1 MTIKST
7 LRFTRISAALG
18 LALATM
24 GMAQAADTTRVIV
37 EFKSEA
43 QAEAAARKALA
54 MLGGK
59 VKLEMLGG
67 GSVAAEVPTKAL
79 ASLRGHA
86 AIADVS
92 IDAPRYALSTSTP
105 SAPPYMAGQKTPYGI
120 KLVQADLVP
129 NLDANA
135 ANRKLCIIDSGY
147 DNSHEDL
154 AGNDVTG
161 EFDSGTGWWYTDE
174 NSHGTHVAGTI
185 AAINNSG
192 VGVVGVNP
200 NKKLKLHIVKVF
212 GADGWAY
219 SSTLSN
225 AAKKCQAAGANIISM
240 SLGGSLNN
248 PLESK
253 VFADLQAA
261 GILSIAAA
269 GNGGNTKTSYPAGY
283 KSVVSVGGVDMNKAL
298 YTASQRNKDVEIA
311 GPAVA
316 VLSTVPMGKGTNS
329 ALNVG
334 ATAYAPGGMA
344 GSPNGTVTAPLAN
357 FGLGKVVDTAMA
369 GKVCLIQRGEIAFSE
384 KVLNCQNS
392 GGVGAIV
399 YNNIAGGFGGTLG
412 GTATTIPSVTA
423 TDVEG
428 AAMVAQVGQS
438 ATLTVTASN
447 YAEFDGTSMAT
458 PHVAAVAAM
467 VWSHYPTCTGEQIR
481 ASLNK
486 SALDL
491 GTAGRDTSFGWG
503 LVQAKAAF
511 DRIKQKGCGK

>member
-59 VKLEMLGG
+59 IKLEMIGG

-105 SAPPYMAGQKTPYGI
+105 SAPPYMTGQQTPYGI

-240 SLGGSLNN
+240 CW
-248 PLESK
+248 
-253 VFADLQAA
+253 
-261 GILSIAAA
+261 
-269 GNGGNTKTSYPAGY
+269 
-283 KSVVSVGGVDMNKAL
+283 VVL
-298 YTASQRNKDVEIA
+298 
-311 GPAVA
+311 
-316 VLSTVPMGKGTNS
+316 
-329 ALNVG
+329 
-334 ATAYAPGGMA
+334 
-344 GSPNGTVTAPLAN
+344 
-357 FGLGKVVDTAMA
+357 
-369 GKVCLIQRGEIAFSE
+369 
-384 KVLNCQNS
+384 
-392 GGVGAIV
+392 
-399 YNNIAGGFGGTLG
+399 
-412 GTATTIPSVTA
+412 
-423 TDVEG
+423 
-428 AAMVAQVGQS
+428 
-438 ATLTVTASN
+438 
-447 YAEFDGTSMAT
+447 
-458 PHVAAVAAM
+458 
-467 VWSHYPTCTGEQIR
+467 
-481 ASLNK
+481 
-486 SALDL
+486 
-491 GTAGRDTSFGWG
+491 
-503 LVQAKAAF
+503 
-511 DRIKQKGCGK
+511 